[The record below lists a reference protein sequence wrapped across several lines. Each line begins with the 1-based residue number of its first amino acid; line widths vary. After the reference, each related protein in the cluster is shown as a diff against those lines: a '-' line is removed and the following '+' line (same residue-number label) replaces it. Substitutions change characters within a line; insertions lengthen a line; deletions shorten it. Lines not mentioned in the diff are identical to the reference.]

1 MVTSLSRV
9 VDTALPALSGSSV
22 TYNAQNNIFLTN
34 GYTSAAGNTYYQG
47 IRLSDRIIVKYSI
60 GEGYAHTFLN
70 GVEVYGYNGRD
81 KKLIGSRSFN
91 CYFFSEYGAKKEAI
105 GIVVDYM
112 KSQTKLLGA
121 SVENKQLEQFSES
134 LVEDTYKQMKFLR

>member
-1 MVTSLSRV
+1 MIADIDSPQKSQPTKYPIFSVI
-9 VDTALPALSGSSV
+9 AKIALSYV
-22 TYNAQNNIFLTN
+22 A
-34 GYTSAAGNTYYQG
+34 
-47 IRLSDRIIVKYSI
+47 
-60 GEGYAHTFLN
+60 
-70 GVEVYGYNGRD
+70 
-81 KKLIGSRSFN
+81 
-91 CYFFSEYGAKKEAI
+91 GAKKEAI

>member
-1 MVTSLSRV
+1 MVTSLSHV
-9 VDTALPALSGSSV
+9 VDKALPALSGSSV
-22 TYNAQNNIFLTN
+22 TYNAQNNIYLTN

-81 KKLIGSRSFN
+81 QKLIGSRSFN
-91 CYFFSEYGAKKEAI
+91 CYFFSEYNAKREAI

-112 KSQTKLLGA
+112 KSQTKMLGA
-121 SVENKQLEQFSES
+121 SVESRQLEQFSES
-134 LVEDTYKQMKFLR
+134 LVEDTYKHMKLLR